1 MLLIIEIVLFSYPS
15 MVSFWSS
22 LDIHNIGHHLVLHAA
37 ALGKYF
43 LQLRPAWTSEY
54 NLWPNSFKVHVAL
67 GGDALVNVSASTHA
81 RTFASTAYQFA
92 YAHARMMHACAYV
105 QTATHISTCAHI
117 HTRTHAYKYR
127 QHVHAYGGP
136 CVYHARKCMCSIS
149 HTYFGTRLHTCLH
162 ACLEVQATCVCIH
175 AEV

>member
-1 MLLIIEIVLFSYPS
+1 MLLIIEIVLLSYPS

-22 LDIHNIGHHLVLHAA
+22 LDSHNIGHHLVLHAA

-54 NLWPNSFKVHVAL
+54 NLWPNSFEVHVAL

-127 QHVHAYGGP
+127 HMYT
-136 CVYHARKCMCSIS
+136 
-149 HTYFGTRLHTCLH
+149 HTEGH
-162 ACLEVQATCVCIH
+162 ACIMHVSVCVQSATHISARAYIH
-175 AEV
+175 ACTLA